1 MQGVFPQIR
10 NVVKRPVSMP
20 VVPEVPPDPQPV
32 AAPGAAGIPLTSTPV
47 VSVGNT
53 ADAGS
58 HTGTQT
64 ESYAA
69 AKRGKV
75 TRLGA
80 FQNVDWTDLR
90 EGEERGEYWPPVRFR
105 INEHLFFVNGSTY
118 EGPPVT
124 CMDYYWIVRYVESPE
139 GGIMCGIPAEN
150 LVTRENDTD
159 RAHVA
164 AWRKRKVGHPP
175 AADVHVREN
184 VHFLA
189 PVEDR
194 TVKIGQYYLTKLL
207 REAEAADYQF
217 ALRMQVCFSVLL
229 VCFMMLSDVNCGVPQ
244 GLQNSTLN
252 AVWVCT
258 DPDYVSEQRSSMM
271 DLFMKQYVSR
281 LYGKRGTVIEGSQP
295 SPEEVIKEAI
305 NLHEKVSVMWF
316 VLCDIRTY

>member
-10 NVVKRPVSMP
+10 SVVKRPVSMA
-20 VVPEVPPDPQPV
+20 VVPEVVPDPQPV
-32 AAPGAAGIPLTSTPV
+32 VDVSTVGTPLTSTPA
-47 VSVGNT
+47 VSAVIT

-90 EGEERGEYWPPVRFR
+90 EGETDGEYWPPVRFR
-105 INEHLFFVNGSTY
+105 INEHLFFVDARTY

-124 CMDYYWIVRYVESPE
+124 SMDYYWIVRYVQSPH
-139 GGIMCGIPAEN
+139 GGIMYANPAEK
-150 LVTRENDTD
+150 LVVRITPSDT
-159 RAHVA
+159 AHMVE
-164 AWRKRKVGHPP
+164 WRKRRDSYPP
-175 AADVHVREN
+175 APDAFVKEN

-189 PVEDR
+189 PERDR

-217 ALRMQVCFSVLL
+217 ALRMQVCFSVLP
-229 VCFMMLSDVNCGVPQ
+229 VCIMMLSDVNCGVPQ

-281 LYGKRGTVIEGSQP
+281 LYGKRGVEIEGNNPTAEQ
-295 SPEEVIKEAI
+295 VIKEAI
-305 NLHEKVSVMWF
+305 NLHEKVSVMCF
-316 VLCDIRTY
+316 VLCDICTY